1 MADME
6 IKRIALFAHYDRDGL
21 IDDYVIY
28 YLQGLQKVAQSI
40 LFVSNCELAAGEA
53 AKLEGLAEL
62 VFAGKHDTY
71 DFGSW
76 KIGFEHIG
84 YNLTG
89 WDEVIIANDSCY
101 GPITPLEDLFARLEK
116 TEWDFWSPNAALGG
130 KRSDHFN
137 AYFLV
142 FRCVPGMQ
150 ATLRE
155 FFSSIDAEPD
165 YKQRF
170 RRFEVGL
177 TRALWKDG
185 HKGSAFVTDEFET
198 LDNKKYI
205 LSMPFVKVRVLRD
218 NPSRMVGLAGVMKS
232 IEATYPR
239 RLIDAHMERMI
250 GTSDPSHHHYR
261 FIGKWNFNRFGISI
275 SSNIKTK

>member
-89 WDEVIIANDSCY
+89 WDEVIIANDSVLWADYSTGRSVCE
-101 GPITPLEDLFARLEK
+101 IRED
-116 TEWDFWSPNAALGG
+116 GMG
-130 KRSDHFN
+130 
-137 AYFLV
+137 FLV
-142 FRCVPGMQ
+142 AECCVRRQ
-150 ATLRE
+150 A
-155 FFSSIDAEPD
+155 
-165 YKQRF
+165 
-170 RRFEVGL
+170 VGSL
-177 TRALWKDG
+177 
-185 HKGSAFVTDEFET
+185 
-198 LDNKKYI
+198 
-205 LSMPFVKVRVLRD
+205 
-218 NPSRMVGLAGVMKS
+218 
-232 IEATYPR
+232 
-239 RLIDAHMERMI
+239 
-250 GTSDPSHHHYR
+250 
-261 FIGKWNFNRFGISI
+261 
-275 SSNIKTK
+275 